1 MWAHM
6 TKRKEPE
13 RTEKFLPCSSSLW
26 RNRIPGKRER
36 RARFPRSASTRDQNR
51 KWERGRSEIM
61 IPFDLFRNLH
71 TALRSL
77 QDLSKYVHELTVF
90 CTKASFLQVGK
101 MRAASVFF
109 LVSNSVHVT
118 CLWGTRDSLSVSQ
131 VPHASVSSFFPGPM
145 PTSIPLHFGRGEAS
159 TQLMCACV
167 LSLR

>member
-131 VPHASVSSFFPGPM
+131 VPLSKCVVLLSRPDADFYSSSFRSG
-145 PTSIPLHFGRGEAS
+145 G
-159 TQLMCACV
+159 
-167 LSLR
+167 SLY